1 VFVDGLHEVVGLLE
15 IEVWF
20 VSRQRGTARSP
31 RCTRRHRLG
40 NVLIIGTTKGIFLA
54 AAGESPRASE
64 LASRDVRVL
73 RQADG
78 HVLAGTNDGVYRS
91 ADRGQGWQ
99 RVGLEGR
106 EVLEVMPAPR
116 DPHIVYAGTVP
127 AALFR
132 SRDGGATWSA
142 VDSFTQAFDGDTWG
156 LPAIAG
162 WPSGARA
169 HSIVVDA
176 NDSERCVVGI
186 EVGGVVSSA
195 NNGGMWQTSLPGGV
209 PDIHYVV
216 ADPGQPKRLYC
227 STGFGRIGKL
237 AEVPEKERI
246 AGMFA
251 SDDGGQSWRY
261 IWQGMLH
268 RYTRPLCI
276 DSRPPH
282 ALTVGTAPNAR
293 PYISYRIEGG
303 AHGQVYQS
311 TDAGGT
317 WRPLGDA
324 PHSPS
329 VAAILCVTPAPDAA
343 GNVLVGTDLGEVWH
357 VEAETTHWTLLA
369 DGLAPVQ
376 SVLDIE

>member
-1 VFVDGLHEVVGLLE
+1 
-15 IEVWF
+15 
-20 VSRQRGTARSP
+20 
-31 RCTRRHRLG
+31 
-40 NVLIIGTTKGIFLA
+40 VLVIGTTEGIFR
-54 AAGESPRASE
+54 AGADESPQASD
-64 LASRDVRVL
+64 LSSRDVKVL

-78 HVLAGTNDGVYRS
+78 ALLAGTNDGVYLSR
-91 ADRGQGWQ
+91 DGGRGWQ
-99 RVGLEGR
+99 PVGLEGC
-106 EVLEVMPAPR
+106 EVLEVMPARNDPR
-116 DPHIVYAGTVP
+116 TVYAGTVP

-142 VDSFTQAFDGDTWG
+142 VDSFKQAFDGDTWG

-162 WPSGARA
+162 WPAGARA

-176 NDSERCVVGI
+176 NDPEQCVVGI
-186 EVGGVVSSA
+186 EVGGVVRSADHGSSWSTA
-195 NNGGMWQTSLPGGV
+195 LPGGV

-216 ADPGQPKRLYC
+216 ADPDQPDHLYC

-237 AEVPEKERI
+237 ADVPDKERI

-261 IWQGMLH
+261 IWNGMLH

-276 DSRPPH
+276 DPRPPH
-282 ALTVGTAPNAR
+282 ALTVGTAPSAR

-303 AHGQVYQS
+303 AHGQIYQS
-311 TDAGGT
+311 KDRGAT

-329 VAAILCVTPAPDAA
+329 VAAILCVTPAPDVA
-343 GNVLVGTDLGEVWH
+343 GDVLVGTDFGEVWH
-357 VEAETTHWTLLA
+357 VEAATTRWTLLA
-369 DGLAPVQ
+369 DGLPPVQ
-376 SVLDIE
+376 SVLTIE

>member
-1 VFVDGLHEVVGLLE
+1 MLV
-15 IEVWF
+15 
-20 VSRQRGTARSP
+20 
-31 RCTRRHRLG
+31 
-40 NVLIIGTTKGIFLA
+40 IGTTEGVFLA
-54 AAGESPRASE
+54 AAGESPRASD
-64 LASRDVRVL
+64 LSSRDVKVL
-73 RQADG
+73 RQVNG
-78 HVLAGTNDGVYRS
+78 HVLAGTNDGVYGS
-91 ADRGQGWQ
+91 ADGGLGWQ

-116 DPHIVYAGTVP
+116 DPRTVYAGIVP
-127 AALFR
+127 AAVFR
-132 SRDGGATWSA
+132 SRDGGATWTE
-142 VDSFTQAFDGDTWG
+142 VDSFTQGFDGDTIG

-162 WPSGARA
+162 WPVGARA

-176 NDSERCVVGI
+176 NDPERCLVGI
-186 EVGGVVSSA
+186 EVGGVVSNIHQNQGST
-195 NNGGMWQTSLPGGV
+195 WKTTLPGGV
-209 PDIHYVV
+209 PDVHYLV
-216 ADPGQPKRLYC
+216 ADPERPERVYC

-237 AEVPEKERI
+237 AQMPDKERI

-261 IWQGMLH
+261 IWEGMLH

-276 DSRPPH
+276 DPRPPH
-282 ALTVGTAPNAR
+282 ALTVGTAPSAQ
-293 PYISYRIEGG
+293 PYIKYRMDGG

-311 TDAGGT
+311 TDGGAA

-329 VAAILCVTPAPDAA
+329 VAAILCVTSAPDAA

-357 VEAETTHWTLLA
+357 VNSADTRWTLLA

-376 SVLDIE
+376 SVLSIV

>member
-1 VFVDGLHEVVGLLE
+1 
-15 IEVWF
+15 
-20 VSRQRGTARSP
+20 
-31 RCTRRHRLG
+31 
-40 NVLIIGTTKGIFLA
+40 VLVIGTTEGVFLA
-54 AAGESPRASE
+54 AASELPRATDLS
-64 LASRDVRVL
+64 SRNVKVL
-73 RQADG
+73 RRTDG

-91 ADRGQGWQ
+91 ADNGRGWQ
-99 RVGLEGR
+99 RVGLEGQ
-106 EVLEVMPAPR
+106 EVLEIMPAPR
-116 DPHIVYAGTVP
+116 DPRTVYAGTVP

-132 SRDGGATWSA
+132 SRDGGATWSD
-142 VDSFTQAFDGDTWG
+142 VDSFALAFDADTWG
-156 LPAIAG
+156 IPAITG

-176 NDSERCVVGI
+176 NDPEQCLVGI
-186 EVGGVVSSA
+186 EVGGVVRSA
-195 NNGGMWQTSLPGGV
+195 DDGSAWTTTLPGGV

-216 ADPGQPKRLYC
+216 ADPERPERLYC

-237 AEVPEKERI
+237 AEVPEKERT

-261 IWQGMLH
+261 IWEGMLH

-276 DSRPPH
+276 DARPPH

-303 AHGQVYQS
+303 ALGQVYQS
-311 TDAGGT
+311 TDGGAT

-329 VAAILCVTPAPDAA
+329 VAAILCVTPALDTA

-357 VEAETTHWTLLA
+357 VDAASTRWTLLA
-369 DGLAPVQ
+369 EGLPAVQ
-376 SVLDIE
+376 SVLELD

>member
-1 VFVDGLHEVVGLLE
+1 MLV
-15 IEVWF
+15 
-20 VSRQRGTARSP
+20 
-31 RCTRRHRLG
+31 
-40 NVLIIGTTKGIFLA
+40 IGTTKGLFVA
-54 AAGESPRASE
+54 APGESPRGIDPS
-64 LASRDVRVL
+64 SRDVKVL
-73 RQADG
+73 RRTDG

-91 ADRGQGWQ
+91 SDSGRGWQ
-99 RVGLEGR
+99 RVGLGGR
-106 EVLEVMPAPR
+106 QVLEVMPAPS
-116 DPHIVYAGTVP
+116 DPRTIYAGTVP

-132 SRDGGATWSA
+132 SRDGGATWSN
-142 VDSFTQAFDGDTWG
+142 VDSFAQAFDADTWG
-156 LPAIAG
+156 IPAITG

-176 NDSERCVVGI
+176 NDPERFLVGI
-186 EVGGVVSSA
+186 EVGGVVSTADHGST
-195 NNGGMWQTSLPGGV
+195 WKTTTPGGV

-216 ADPGQPKRLYC
+216 ADPARPERLYC

-237 AEVPEKERI
+237 AEVPEKERL

-251 SDDGGQSWRY
+251 SDDAGQSWRY
-261 IWQGMLH
+261 IWAGMLH

-276 DSRPPH
+276 DPRPPH

-293 PYISYRIEGG
+293 PYITYRIDGG

-311 TDAGGT
+311 TDGGTT

-329 VAAILCVTPAPDAA
+329 VAAILCVAPAPDSA

-357 VEAETTHWTLLA
+357 VEAANTRWTLLA
-369 DGLAPVQ
+369 DGLPPVQ
-376 SVLDIE
+376 SVLDME

>member
-1 VFVDGLHEVVGLLE
+1 
-15 IEVWF
+15 
-20 VSRQRGTARSP
+20 
-31 RCTRRHRLG
+31 
-40 NVLIIGTTKGIFLA
+40 VLVIGTTEGVFLA
-54 AAGESPRASE
+54 AASELPRASD
-64 LASRDVRVL
+64 LSSRNVKVL
-73 RQADG
+73 RRTDG

-91 ADRGQGWQ
+91 ADGGRGWQ
-99 RVGLEGR
+99 RAGLEGR
-106 EVLEVMPAPR
+106 EVLEIMPAPR
-116 DPHIVYAGTVP
+116 DPRTVYAGTVP

-132 SRDGGATWSA
+132 SRDGGATWSD
-142 VDSFTQAFDGDTWG
+142 VDSFALAFDADTWG
-156 LPAIAG
+156 VPAITG

-176 NDSERCVVGI
+176 NDPERCLVGI
-186 EVGGVVSSA
+186 EVGGVVRSA
-195 NNGGMWQTSLPGGV
+195 DHGSAWATTLPGGV

-216 ADPGQPKRLYC
+216 ADPDRPERLYC

-237 AEVPEKERI
+237 AEVPEKERT

-261 IWQGMLH
+261 IWEGMLH

-276 DSRPPH
+276 DARPPH

-311 TDAGGT
+311 ADGGAT

-329 VAAILCVTPAPDAA
+329 VAAILCVTPALDTA

-357 VEAETTHWTLLA
+357 VDAANTRWRLLA
-369 DGLAPVQ
+369 DGLPPVQ
-376 SVLDIE
+376 SVLDID

>member
-1 VFVDGLHEVVGLLE
+1 
-15 IEVWF
+15 
-20 VSRQRGTARSP
+20 
-31 RCTRRHRLG
+31 
-40 NVLIIGTTKGIFLA
+40 VLVIGTTEGVFLSTA
-54 AAGESPRASE
+54 NEPPRPSDLSAC
-64 LASRDVRVL
+64 DVKVL
-73 RQADG
+73 RRANG

-91 ADRGQGWQ
+91 ADGGRAWQ
-99 RVGLEGR
+99 RVGMQGQ
-106 EVLEVMPAPR
+106 EVLEVMPAPT
-116 DPHIVYAGTVP
+116 DPGTVYAGTVP

-132 SRDGGATWSA
+132 SRDAGSTWSKL
-142 VDSFTQAFDGDTWG
+142 DSFGHAFDADTWG

-169 HSIVVDA
+169 HSIVVDR
-176 NDSERCVVGI
+176 NDPERCLVGI
-186 EVGGVVSSA
+186 EVGGVVSSDDDGA
-195 NNGGMWQTSLPGGV
+195 SWKTTLPGGV

-216 ADPGQPKRLYC
+216 ADPATPERLYC

-237 AEVPEKERI
+237 AEVPDKERV

-251 SDDGGQSWRY
+251 SDDGGASWRY
-261 IWQGMLH
+261 IWEGMLH

-276 DSRPPH
+276 DPRPPH
-282 ALTVGTAPNAR
+282 ALTGGTAPSAR

-311 TDAGGT
+311 SDAGAT

-357 VEAETTHWTLLA
+357 VEAATTRWTALA
-369 DGLAPVQ
+369 TGLPPVQ
-376 SVLDIE
+376 SVVSLD

>member
-1 VFVDGLHEVVGLLE
+1 
-15 IEVWF
+15 
-20 VSRQRGTARSP
+20 
-31 RCTRRHRLG
+31 
-40 NVLIIGTTKGIFLA
+40 VLVIGTTEGVFLA
-54 AAGESPRASE
+54 AAGQAP
-64 LASRDVRVL
+64 LASDLSARDVKVL
-73 RQADG
+73 RRANG

-91 ADRGQGWQ
+91 SDGGRGWQ
-99 RVGLEGR
+99 RVGLEAR

-116 DPHIVYAGTVP
+116 DPRTVYAGTVP
-127 AALFR
+127 AALYR
-132 SRDGGATWSA
+132 SRDGGETWSA
-142 VDSFTQAFDGDTWG
+142 VESFTQAFDADTWG
-156 LPAIAG
+156 LPSIAG
-162 WPSGARA
+162 WPAGARA

-176 NDSERCVVGI
+176 DDPERCVVGI
-186 EVGGVVSSA
+186 EVGGVVSTTDPGSA
-195 NNGGMWQTSLPGGV
+195 WQTTLPGGV

-216 ADPGQPKRLYC
+216 ADPGQPERLYC

-237 AEVPEKERI
+237 AEVAEQERI

-261 IWQGMLH
+261 IWEGMLH

-282 ALTVGTAPNAR
+282 ALTVGTAPSAR
-293 PYISYRIEGG
+293 PYITYRIEGG

-311 TDAGGT
+311 TDGGTT

-329 VAAILCVTPAPDAA
+329 VAAILCVTPAPDEA

-357 VEAETTHWTLLA
+357 VEAATTRWTLLA
-369 DGLAPVQ
+369 DALPPVQ
-376 SVLDIE
+376 SVLSVD

>member
-1 VFVDGLHEVVGLLE
+1 
-15 IEVWF
+15 
-20 VSRQRGTARSP
+20 
-31 RCTRRHRLG
+31 
-40 NVLIIGTTKGIFLA
+40 VLVIGTTEGVSLA
-54 AAGESPRASE
+54 ATSESPRPSD
-64 LASRDVRVL
+64 LSSRDVKVL
-73 RQADG
+73 RRADG
-78 HVLAGTNDGVYRS
+78 NVLAGTNDGVYRS
-91 ADRGQGWQ
+91 ADGGRGWQ
-99 RVGLEGR
+99 RVGLDGR
-106 EVLEVMPAPR
+106 EVLEIMPAPR
-116 DPHIVYAGTVP
+116 DPRTVYAGTVP

-132 SRDGGATWSA
+132 SRDGGSTWSP
-142 VDSFTQAFDGDTWG
+142 VDSFTRSFDAETWG

-176 NDSERCVVGI
+176 NDAEQCLVGI

-195 NNGGMWQTSLPGGV
+195 DHGSTWKTTLPGGV

-216 ADPGQPKRLYC
+216 ADPERPERLYC

-237 AEVPEKERI
+237 AEVPEKERV

-261 IWQGMLH
+261 IWEGMLH

-276 DSRPPH
+276 DPRPPH

-293 PYISYRIEGG
+293 PYISYRIDGG
-303 AHGQVYQS
+303 AQGQVYQS
-311 TDAGGT
+311 IDGGTT

-329 VAAILCVTPAPDAA
+329 VAAILCVSPAPDAA

-357 VEAETTHWTLLA
+357 VDAANTCWTLLA
-369 DGLAPVQ
+369 DGLPPVQ
-376 SVLDIE
+376 SVLNID